1 MDLRLVSTT
10 ICDDVL
16 QNPAG
21 RLTLHAIFRD
31 LHADAYPAE
40 VVRLHAVTTWF
51 NGAQAAREV
60 IERVA
65 ITAPDGEL
73 VAHPRKGLVQHLVG
87 VLDLLRQR
95 VVRPV
100 PRLSRRLTEQRQV
113 VGLLALPDGPLS
125 CARRRQAWVRQGQL
139 LENRVH
145 RCLHGS
151 TPRMPAALRPWS
163 GQVLYC

>member
-73 VAHPRKGLVQHLVG
+73 VADAATTFSVQAGAYHSQISRFRWLVLPTPG
-87 VLDLLRQR
+87 VYR
-95 VVRPV
+95 V
-100 PRLSRRLTEQRQV
+100 QV
-113 VGLLALPDGPLS
+113 VAGAEVVADLPLLAAAPTVATTVATVVDAEAATGVV
-125 CARRRQAWVRQGQL
+125 AGAIQ
-139 LENRVH
+139 ENREGV
-145 RCLHGS
+145 
-151 TPRMPAALRPWS
+151 
-163 GQVLYC
+163 